1 MEMARKESRY
11 YNLAAVVILALI
23 VFAARMIF
31 EYLLPFFGQGTGQSF
46 FFTLKGMLRNYPL
59 TLLMLIADFMLV
71 RSLVNYYSYGHSF
84 LSRTLWELGGV
95 LFIAF
100 VSAIL
105 MQLTSS
111 EYLVGDTLNQ
121 QLFFSFV
128 VALFFNILV
137 TAVVDIFSYLRWKRR
152 RELATEVR
160 LRSQANYQYQL
171 MKAQLNPHFLFN
183 SLNVLDYLIHED
195 QERASDYVKKLSDLY
210 RYQLGL
216 ESRQTVI
223 LEDELDF
230 VMLYVGLIKE
240 RFGEALEVRIDV
252 DRRWLRSRIVPSS
265 IQILIENAVKHNIV
279 KISEPLVID
288 VRVENEHL
296 VVSNRI
302 NLKIKSGDSA
312 GVGLENIDKQYR
324 ILFDSHIIVDDS
336 DGFFTVKIP
345 LFI

>member
-1 MEMARKESRY
+1 MERKRSGY
-11 YNLAAVVILALI
+11 VNLAAVGILALI

-31 EYLLPFFGQGTGQSF
+31 EYLLPFFSQGTGQSF
-46 FFTLKGMLRNYPL
+46 FFTLRGMLSNYAL

-71 RSLVNYYSYGHSF
+71 RTLVTYFSYGRSF

-95 LFIAF
+95 IFIAF
-100 VSAIL
+100 VAAIL

-111 EYLVGDTLNQ
+111 DYLVGDTLNR

-137 TAVVDIFSYLRWKRR
+137 TVIIDLFSYLRWKRR

-171 MKAQLNPHFLFN
+171 LKAQLNPHFLFN

-195 QERASDYVKKLSDLY
+195 QDRASDYVKKLSDVY
-210 RYQLGL
+210 RYQLSM

-223 LEDELDF
+223 LEEELDF

-240 RFGEALEVRIDV
+240 RFGEALDVRIDV
-252 DRRWLRSRIVPSS
+252 ESKWLRSRIVPCS

-279 KISEPLVID
+279 KVSEPLV
-288 VRVENEHL
+288 VEVKVEQEHL

-302 NLKIKSGDSA
+302 NLKIESGQHSV
-312 GVGLENIDKQYR
+312 GMGLENINKQYR
-324 ILFDSHIIVDDS
+324 LLFNSPIIIDDL

>member
-1 MEMARKESRY
+1 MKSKESRY
-11 YNLAAVVILALI
+11 FNLLAVGILALI
-23 VFAARMIF
+23 VLAARMIF
-31 EYLLPFFGQGTGQSF
+31 ENLLPFFSQGSGQSF
-46 FFTLKGMLRNYPL
+46 FFTLKGMLSNYAL

-71 RSLVNYYSYGHSF
+71 RGLVKNFSYGRSF
-84 LSRTLWELGGV
+84 LPRTLWELGGV
-95 LFIAF
+95 VFIAL
-100 VSAIL
+100 VAAIL

-111 EYLVGDTLNQ
+111 EYLVGETLNQ

-137 TAVVDIFSYLRWKRR
+137 TVVIDIFSYLRWKRR
-152 RELATEVR
+152 RALATEVR

-171 MKAQLNPHFLFN
+171 LKAQLNPHFLFN
-183 SLNVLDYLIHED
+183 SLNVLDFLIHED
-195 QERASDYVKKLSDLY
+195 QDRASDYVKKLSDVY
-210 RYQLGL
+210 RYQLSM

-223 LEDELDF
+223 LEEELDF

-240 RFGEALEVRIDV
+240 RFGEALDVRIDV
-252 DRRWLRSRIVPSS
+252 DGKWLRSRIVPCS

-288 VRVENEHL
+288 VKVEQEFL

-302 NLKIKSGDSA
+302 NLKIESGRHSV

-324 ILFDSHIIVDDS
+324 ILFNSPIIVDDS

-345 LFI
+345 LFL